1 MITVGAGMYAIGTA
15 IFVNPHNLAPG
26 GATGA
31 AIILARL
38 LALAKL
44 KNVPIGLLV
53 FLINIPLLIVG
64 LKKFGKDFLFGTVYG
79 TVVLSILIYLF
90 ETLWNNYTFV
100 SNLTPDD
107 PLISGAAGGLLM
119 ALGVGLTLRNGGTT
133 GGTDIVVKLLRL
145 KYRHLKT
152 GKVLLVTD
160 AVIAVSSIFITI
172 EVTDIGVIF
181 SLEPVLYSLVAMF
194 VCSMM
199 LDLVL
204 YGPDGAKLVYI
215 VSDKST
221 AIAER
226 VTKEVNTG
234 GTFLEGVGAYS
245 LKKTEVLMC
254 VVKKHLYP
262 KLKDVVMQE
271 DPHAFLIVTSASEVY
286 GLGYKDHSKMDQ

>member
-1 MITVGAGMYAIGTA
+1 M
-15 IFVNPHNLAPG
+15 
-26 GATGA
+26 
-31 AIILARL
+31 
-38 LALAKL
+38 
-44 KNVPIGLLV
+44 
-53 FLINIPLLIVG
+53 
-64 LKKFGKDFLFGTVYG
+64 
-79 TVVLSILIYLF
+79 VLSILIYLF

-172 EVTDIGVIF
+172 EFTDIGVIF

-271 DPHAFLIVTSASEVY
+271 DPHAFLIVTSASEVF
-286 GLGYKDHSKMDQ
+286 GLGYMKFS

>member
-15 IFVNPHNLAPG
+15 IFVNPHDLAPG
-26 GATGA
+26 GATGV
-31 AIILARL
+31 AIILARI
-38 LALAKL
+38 LALANL
-44 KNVPIGLLV
+44 KIVHIGLLV
-53 FLINIPLLIVG
+53 FLIKIPLLIVG

-90 ETLWNNYTFV
+90 ETLWNNHTFV

-119 ALGVGLTLRNGGTT
+119 ALGVGLTLKNGGTT

-160 AVIAVSSIFITI
+160 AVIAVSSIFTTI
-172 EVTDIGVIF
+172 GGEF

-271 DPHAFLIVTSASEVY
+271 DPHAFLIVTSASEVF